1 MQFIPQEDG
10 SIYVRGTTTA
20 DEMRKNLQNC
30 EVLVVFETT
39 KGVFV
44 KIEGSNS
51 SQDTLR
57 LINLTYM

>member
-10 SIYVRGTTTA
+10 S
-20 DEMRKNLQNC
+20 
-30 EVLVVFETT
+30 VLVQGAITLERIREKLQTCKALMVFETNE
-39 KGVFV
+39 GVFV
-44 KIEGSNS
+44 KIEDSNS